1 MVEKTTLIK
10 ILQVKLLYSFQ
21 LYRSFSASSHPDRHS
36 AFSQSTPPSTMCSTF
51 NAIAHLPA
59 EFFERLALRLKRL
72 HQRDAVAEPFADAF
86 LDQFVHHGVRQL
98 VAFNVKVMQ
107 NQLPLDQLL
116 LAVL

>member
-51 NAIAHLPA
+51 NAI
-59 EFFERLALRLKRL
+59 
-72 HQRDAVAEPFADAF
+72 
-86 LDQFVHHGVRQL
+86 
-98 VAFNVKVMQ
+98 
-107 NQLPLDQLL
+107 
-116 LAVL
+116 